1 MDIKIS
7 LNKITSLDKD
17 LESRLSK
24 FQSGIGNMMFFFLD
38 YYVMGKAEGE
48 GQKCGRRMK

>member
-24 FQSGIGNMMFFFLD
+24 FQSGIGNMMFFFD

-48 GQKCGRRMK
+48 GQKCGRIMK